1 MEDREFEELKF
12 KFDQHKQL
20 DDKLLQTSRIF
31 DKQLFAFNIGLIT
44 LIFLLLNKLY
54 DTQVHKCLCIIFIL
68 IAFLSIISSILLMG
82 TYIRTRKI
90 IAIQQGLIFDFDQDS
105 SDNCDVLDARN
116 ARHSAASYWICV
128 VSWIAVVLIFLA
140 IFVIDFKKELSNNP
154 SINDN
159 PMSTRNISNNLS
171 GFDGKSF
178 GQLTHK
184 ADSMQLKGEGT
195 SFAQNSQKIV
205 EMQVKNVTQK
215 PQKPQPESTIKQPS
229 NTQ

>member
-1 MEDREFEELKF
+1 
-12 KFDQHKQL
+12 
-20 DDKLLQTSRIF
+20 LLQTSGIF

-44 LIFLLLNKLY
+44 SIFLLLNKLY

-178 GQLTHK
+178 AQQTQKQPQVVEYAAAGK
-184 ADSMQLKGEGT
+184 
-195 SFAQNSQKIV
+195 SFTQAYSIITQPKTQQSSS
-205 EMQVKNVTQK
+205 QK
-215 PQKPQPESTIKQPS
+215 PQKLQPESTIKQPS
-229 NTQ
+229 NKQ